1 MNIKSANLVYFTGTG
16 GTARVAEA
24 FERSLMKRSITVQR
38 TELRGAINPVVFGDM
53 LVLLFPVYAFN
64 APKPIAEWLKKI
76 QPVEGRPVVV
86 VSVSGGGE
94 ISPNTACRTATIRHL
109 EEKGYDVI
117 YEKMVVMPSNFL
129 FGFDES
135 LSAMILHATPV
146 IVDKVVAEIMEGER
160 HRTVPYGIDRIASKL
175 GYFEIFGGRIF
186 GRCLKVS
193 DKCVNCGWCEKLCPR
208 DNIKIIDGR
217 HIFGNDCVICL
228 RCVYGCPQKA
238 IEPGFGK
245 FMVVP
250 EGFNLSKLESRM
262 DHLTVYPRISQAT
275 SQSSLRGVRDY
286 LIESN
291 CFKL

>member
-16 GTARVAEA
+16 GTARVADA
-24 FERSLMKRSITVQR
+24 FERSFINKSVTVQR
-38 TELRGAINPVVFGDM
+38 TELKGSPTPIAFGDV
-53 LVLLFPVYAFN
+53 LVVLFPVYAFN
-64 APKPIAEWLKKI
+64 APKSIAEWLKKI
-76 QPVEGRPVVV
+76 EPIEGRSAVV

-94 ISPNTACRTATIRHL
+94 ISPNTACRSATIHHL

-129 FGFDES
+129 IGYDES

-146 IVDKVVAEIMEGER
+146 IVDKVVVELMEGKR

-175 GYFEIFGGRIF
+175 GYLEVLGGRIF
-186 GRCLKVS
+186 GRGLKIN
-193 DKCVNCGWCEKLCPR
+193 DKCVDCGWCEKMCPR
-208 DNIKIIDGR
+208 DNIRIIDGK

-228 RCVYGCPQKA
+228 RCVYGCPQRA

-245 FMVVP
+245 FMVLP
-250 EGFNLSKLESRM
+250 AGFNLNKVENRM
-262 DHLTVYPRISQAT
+262 DHLTVYPRIRQAT
-275 SQSSLRGVRDY
+275 SQASLRGVRDY

-291 CFKL
+291 CFEL